1 MSQLSIGHSEY
12 ASLNIT
18 RGMDILESL
27 SKSKNDHIKVRA
39 LGSSLGYDASMRPLA
54 EGSNKKLAEA
64 CRRFLVK
71 PAKGEDLR
79 KWATEDPFF
88 LTLDT
93 NVMERLVE
101 DE

>member
-1 MSQLSIGHSEY
+1 M
-12 ASLNIT
+12 
-18 RGMDILESL
+18 
-27 SKSKNDHIKVRA
+27 RA

-64 CRRFLVK
+64 CRRFLVN
-71 PAKGEDLR
+71 PAKDEDLR

-93 NVMERLVE
+93 NVMERLLE